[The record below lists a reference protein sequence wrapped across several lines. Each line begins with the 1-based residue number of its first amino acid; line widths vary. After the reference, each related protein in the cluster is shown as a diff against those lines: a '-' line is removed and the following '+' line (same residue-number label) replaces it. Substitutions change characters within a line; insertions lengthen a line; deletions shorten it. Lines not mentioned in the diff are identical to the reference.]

1 MTLIKVQFQSVVISG
16 KKKKKKDQM
25 TSRFYS
31 YFFSWWI
38 LNHLIKLIP
47 FTYLNLPSDFINVL
61 LQFY

>member
-1 MTLIKVQFQSVVISG
+1 MTVIKVQFLAVVISG
-16 KKKKKKDQM
+16 KKKKKKKDQM

-38 LNHLIKLIP
+38 LKHLIKIIP
-47 FTYLNLPSDFINVL
+47 FTYLNLPSDFNFL